1 MADRSYT
8 NWRLETPVCRQAGP
22 PTFLLAM
29 EEMLGEKWAVNAPV
43 EVTEISRALGDPA
56 YRYRIRIGG

>member
-1 MADRSYT
+1 
-8 NWRLETPVCRQAGP
+8 
-22 PTFLLAM
+22 M